1 MEKRISFYDA
11 FSSILSVLFSG
22 LRRFHLAGFFP
33 VLCLV
38 IHISVLKSPLSSL
51 HTQALGHL
59 TLGHDFR
66 TFRDTSLDYLLRAF
80 ELILN
85 DFFGF
90 DSY

>member
-1 MEKRISFYDA
+1 MVFMMLFHLFFLI
-11 FSSILSVLFSG
+11 LFSG
-22 LRRFHLAGFFP
+22 LRRFLLAGFFP
-33 VLCLV
+33 DLCLV
-38 IHISVLKSPLSSL
+38 IHISFLKSPLSSL